1 MALSEKSFA
10 DELKVEGITFKGFGV
25 IPKAV
30 TLNPDLTIEAKA
42 IYAYF
47 ASFAGGGSCAFPSR
61 DKILSELKISKDRYY
76 KHLKLL
82 IDSGLLCVQKETGA
96 GFTRNIYILKSS
108 GSENGENEGLV
119 LMAGLNSFGYGI
131 IPKAVTVDPRLTIEA
146 KGLYAYYAAFTGSG
160 RECTPEVKII
170 CYHLNISDKRYIKY
184 RNLLEDLG
192 YISVSRL
199 HKDGHLGAVK
209 VTLLDKPDY
218 FSKKERTITVLKTSD
233 QSVQNKDIQNIGVN
247 PDTAQ
252 TENIAP
258 QGFEPALAHQRVQN
272 KDTAHQSVQ
281 NKDVQNQSVQNKD
294 VQNQDTNNNSINN
307 NKLNINNINNIK
319 REEKIKKQKREG
331 EKEDAPAQFTFES
344 PVGSLTISY
353 EEKEMLTETFS
364 DIEGLFELAIC
375 SLSQR
380 STKPRSTF
388 HFIWE
393 LGINKKWPRKKR
405 TEIKRKEVM
414 STSEE
419 DKLIEKWEKE
429 DKLALEK
436 KVRAFMTEEGISDYE
451 KAYELYTARAET
463 EAKKKLAAFLGR

>member
-82 IDSGLLCVQKETGA
+82 IDSGLLCVQKETGP
-96 GFTRNIYILKSS
+96 GFTRNLYILKSA
-108 GSENGENEGLV
+108 GSENGENAGLV
-119 LMAGLNSFGYGI
+119 LMAGLKSSGYGI
-131 IPKAVTVDPRLTIEA
+131 IPKAVTIDPRLPIEA

-160 RECTPEVKII
+160 RECTPEVKTI
-170 CYHLNISDKRYIKY
+170 CYHLCISDKRYIRY
-184 RNLLEDLG
+184 RNVLEDMG

-199 HKDGHLGAVK
+199 HKDGHLGSVK
-209 VTLLDKPDY
+209 VTLLDNPDY
-218 FSKKERTITVLKTSD
+218 ISKKERTVTVLKTSD
-233 QSVQNKDIQNIGVN
+233 QSVQNKDIQNTCVH
-247 PDTAQ
+247 PDTAP
-252 TENIAP
+252 TESIDT
-258 QGFEPALAHQRVQN
+258 QGFECALAYQRVQN
-272 KDTAHQSVQ
+272 KDTACQSVQ

-319 REEKIKKQKREG
+319 REEKIKNQKPEG
-331 EKEDAPAQFTFES
+331 KKEDTLAQFIFES
-344 PVGSLTISY
+344 PVGSITISN
-353 EEKEMLTETFS
+353 EEKDKLSETFS
-364 DIEGLFELAIC
+364 DVEGLFELAIC

-393 LGINKKWPRKKR
+393 LGINKKWPRKKKAD
-405 TEIKRKEVM
+405 INRKEVM

-419 DKLIEKWEKE
+419 ERLIEKWEKE
-429 DKLALEK
+429 DELALEK
-436 KVRAFMTEEGISDYE
+436 KVRAFMSEEGIADYE
-451 KAYELYTARAET
+451 KAYELYTARAEE
-463 EAKKKLAAFLGR
+463 EARKKLDAFLGR